1 MLTWLPGWIISPS
14 RASARTECG
23 SYHWQ
28 LASPQQPVGTHAFSK
43 LRGKEVAAWTSKH
56 SAGVCQHCGGPTG
69 GSAVKESAC
78 QSRRHGFHPWI
89 RKIPWKRKWQPIP
102 VFLPE
107 KSDGQRSL
115 AGYSPW
121 DSKRVGHDLVN
132 KQYLKWLAN
141 KDLLYSTGDSA
152 QCHVAAWMGGK

>member
-1 MLTWLPGWIISPS
+1 MVSIVLTWLPGWIISPS

-23 SYHWQ
+23 SYYWQ

-78 QSRRHGFHPWI
+78 QCRRHGFHPWI
-89 RKIPWKRKWQPIP
+89 RKIPWKRKWQPTPVSLPGKSHGQEPLRMLLHTQEVLDKYELISSSSSSSSSCSIP
-102 VFLPE
+102 A
-107 KSDGQRSL
+107 SSQ
-115 AGYSPW
+115 
-121 DSKRVGHDLVN
+121 
-132 KQYLKWLAN
+132 
-141 KDLLYSTGDSA
+141 
-152 QCHVAAWMGGK
+152 AWKPCIYP